1 MKLKNLKA
9 SFILKNEIVMERK
22 KKNNVFKHQPF
33 TFNIYHHSPHIVH
46 VTGVKSIE
54 RMKLAQCI
62 IEEKFHQKVL
72 KIRIE
77 NMFYSQKNYQ
87 NIDLI
92 KVHEFLQNNELF
104 HVDYNVELFA
114 GMYLLPKNKQ
124 YPTIIF
130 FRTGSYTIMGGKQL
144 KIVKEC
150 ETFVKSLIERFDK
163 KRKYDE
169 NKSIKGLLEPLSY
182 SVENCLLR

>member
-1 MKLKNLKA
+1 MNSGRIA
-9 SFILKNEIVMERK
+9 
-22 KKNNVFKHQPF
+22 VFSK
-33 TFNIYHHSPHIVH
+33 
-46 VTGVKSIE
+46 
-54 RMKLAQCI
+54 
-62 IEEKFHQKVL
+62 
-72 KIRIE
+72 
-77 NMFYSQKNYQ
+77 FYSKKNYQ

-92 KVHEFLQNNELF
+92 KVHDFLQNNELF

>member
-1 MKLKNLKA
+1 MLK
-9 SFILKNEIVMERK
+9 V
-22 KKNNVFKHQPF
+22 
-33 TFNIYHHSPHIVH
+33 
-46 VTGVKSIE
+46 
-54 RMKLAQCI
+54 
-62 IEEKFHQKVL
+62 
-72 KIRIE
+72 RIE
-77 NMFYSQKNYQ
+77 NMFYSQKNFQ

-130 FRTGSYTIMGGKQL
+130 FRTGSYTKMGGKQL

>member
-1 MKLKNLKA
+1 MKLRNLKA

-72 KIRIE
+72 KVRIE

-92 KVHEFLQNNELF
+92 
-104 HVDYNVELFA
+104 
-114 GMYLLPKNKQ
+114 
-124 YPTIIF
+124 
-130 FRTGSYTIMGGKQL
+130 
-144 KIVKEC
+144 
-150 ETFVKSLIERFDK
+150 
-163 KRKYDE
+163 
-169 NKSIKGLLEPLSY
+169 
-182 SVENCLLR
+182 

>member
-1 MKLKNLKA
+1 MKLRNLKA

-72 KIRIE
+72 KVRIE

-114 GMYLLPKNKQ
+114 GMYLIPRNKK

-130 FRTGSYTIMGGKQL
+130 FRTGSYTLMGGKQL
-144 KIVKEC
+144 KLVKEC
-150 ETFVKSLIERFDK
+150 ESFVKSLIERFDK
-163 KRKYDE
+163 KTKCDE
-169 NKSIKGLLEPLSY
+169 NK
-182 SVENCLLR
+182 V